1 MALNTEKLL
10 DETGWQLIN
19 ELQKNA
25 RITNTELGQR
35 VGLTSSA
42 VADRIHRMEDAG
54 IIVGYHAK
62 VDLAKVGLPV
72 LAIVRL
78 TTVAGLSC
86 EYAASQVGQIPEVLE
101 CSRTTGDDSMIVK
114 IAATS
119 TDHLTKILDQVS
131 RYGTPATSIVRAK
144 PMIRSIISRDMLDQ
158 GVR

>member
-1 MALNTEKLL
+1 MTLNTEKLL
-10 DETGWQLIN
+10 DETGWQLID

-62 VDLAKVGLPV
+62 VDLEKVGLPV
-72 LAIVRL
+72 LAVVRL
-78 TTVAGLSC
+78 ATIAGLSC
-86 EYAASQVGQIPEVLE
+86 EYAASQVGKIPEVLE
-101 CSRTTGDDSMIVK
+101 CNRTTGDDSMIVK

-119 TDHLTKILDQVS
+119 TDHLTKILDQLS
-131 RYGTPATSIVRAK
+131 RYGTPATSIVRSK

-158 GVR
+158 RVK